1 MTDERGCHDDEVQ
14 VQQHGSVEKELLQPA
29 CMCKCAGA
37 ADRGDGREV
46 GIRRSER
53 HAKWA
58 HGLEEPCNLA
68 GVGLGL
74 GIGIGGGLGCLTVAG
89 RPASGSTYYL
99 SISAYC
105 FEWEDTAGHKNCSSV
120 IFRCIHAC
128 MQRRGFLDH
137 PRNDTL
143 SFCRCPAAVLIN
155 HPTTGY
161 TSARGSTSMAPSPC
175 HHVHVLQCNHTEL
188 VAVFSHTRTQCLS
201 DRIRTTHASYI
212 FVLLALHAPSNHH
225 HPIARLPF
233 DA

>member
-1 MTDERGCHDDEVQ
+1 MQPCRRGVGTWDRNRR
-14 VQQHGSVEKELLQPA
+14 G
-29 CMCKCAGA
+29 AGLP
-37 ADRGDGREV
+37 DSGRPS
-46 GIRRSER
+46 GIRKYVLPVDLCLLFRVGGHGRSQELQQR
-53 HAKWA
+53 HLQM
-58 HGLEEPCNLA
+58 H
-68 GVGLGL
+68 
-74 GIGIGGGLGCLTVAG
+74 
-89 RPASGSTYYL
+89 S
-99 SISAYC
+99 
-105 FEWEDTAGHKNCSSV
+105 
-120 IFRCIHAC
+120 C

>member
-120 IFRCIHAC
+120 IFRPCLVLPILSQIPLC
-128 MQRRGFLDH
+128 KKKI
-137 PRNDTL
+137 PRH
-143 SFCRCPAAVLIN
+143 IKI
-155 HPTTGY
+155 
-161 TSARGSTSMAPSPC
+161 SANAWSTKC
-175 HHVHVLQCNHTEL
+175 
-188 VAVFSHTRTQCLS
+188 
-201 DRIRTTHASYI
+201 
-212 FVLLALHAPSNHH
+212 
-225 HPIARLPF
+225 
-233 DA
+233 